1 MELMKNVEEMK
12 RKKRELEVCC
22 QKIIAS
28 RKNKDVHSG
37 RNASTKSGTTTFAC
51 LWSMRSPAQHPGP
64 RISWWLFF
72 KLFELILIS
81 AYPKVWKRAGGE
93 WGHLITMECHA
104 FGKKMIELNKRLK
117 ISTKIESS
125 YYLLCYSYVF
135 RTGWPLW
142 RQDAFGYLLLL
153 CLFGQTSIVICC
165 L

>member
-28 RKNKDVHSG
+28 RKNKDLHSG
-37 RNASTKSGTTTFAC
+37 RNASTKSGTTTFAR

-104 FGKKMIELNKRLK
+104 FRKTMIELNKRLK
-117 ISTKIESS
+117 ISTKIES